1 MRSSDPK
8 NAKTGKSQ
16 RQQMSRT
23 KVFVTHPV
31 SVVTALG
38 GRPTLR
44 QARKEEMFE
53 VNATHVFVLDTS
65 FTGLKRA
72 VVEQMV
78 DAEGFIFPTATR
90 KSSSH
95 NHVNPVNYVSGKT
108 CRAGFVLDT
117 SFTRFTGLKRAVV
130 EQMVDAEGFIFP
142 TATRKS
148 SSHNHVNP
156 VNYVSGKTCRTG
168 FVSDTSFTEFTGL
181 RIWGRTGR

>member
-16 RQQMSRT
+16 RPQMSRR
-23 KVFVTHPV
+23 KCL
-31 SVVTALG
+31 SRIQSRGVTALG
-38 GRPTLR
+38 GRPSLR

-53 VNATHVFVLDTS
+53 ANATHVFVLDTS

-72 VVEQMV
+72 AAEQMV

-108 CRAGFVLDT
+108 RPTVLFQTHHLQNLQD
-117 SFTRFTGLKRAVV
+117 
-130 EQMVDAEGFIFP
+130 
-142 TATRKS
+142 
-148 SSHNHVNP
+148 
-156 VNYVSGKTCRTG
+156 
-168 FVSDTSFTEFTGL
+168 
-181 RIWGRTGR
+181 